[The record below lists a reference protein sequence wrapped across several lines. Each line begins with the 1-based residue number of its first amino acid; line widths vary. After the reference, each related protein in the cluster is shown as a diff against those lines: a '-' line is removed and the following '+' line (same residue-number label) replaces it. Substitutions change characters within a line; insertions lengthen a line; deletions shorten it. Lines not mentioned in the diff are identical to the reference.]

1 MKQEK
6 AVAATS
12 PSLEAPLAKRFH
24 IPGAPTLQARAAPS
38 APPIIFSRI
47 RNDRPQ
53 RRRSLARDRKKRSHS
68 KFRSFRA
75 PIQTCVTPT
84 GRSSPTESREPG
96 RIYLL
101 DMSARPT
108 VRLDMAF
115 DNIRLYI
122 SQSTIDELAYEK
134 GLRRVGGLAQP
145 TVGEPDPIMFH
156 LAQTLVPVLERPELA
171 SALFLDH
178 LASALLEHVVT
189 AYGGLNA
196 SGRRRGAGL
205 APWRMRRVQDFVEAN
220 LAANPSISDLAR
232 ECDLSASHF
241 TQAFKQTTGMSPH
254 QWCLRRRVERA
265 KVMLLSTESSLATIA
280 SSCGFFDQSHFSR
293 VLAGIE
299 NCGPSVWRRC
309 NRSRRP

>member
-1 MKQEK
+1 MNQEN
-6 AVAATS
+6 AAAATS
-12 PSLEAPLAKRFH
+12 PSLEARLAKRFH
-24 IPGAPTLQARAAPS
+24 IPGAPTLQARPAPS
-38 APPIIFSRI
+38 APPIIVSRI

-53 RRRSLARDRKKRSHS
+53 LCRSLAPRPEEAFAFQIPLIPSAYPDLRYAHRPVVSEGM
-68 KFRSFRA
+68 
-75 PIQTCVTPT
+75 C
-84 GRSSPTESREPG
+84 EPG

-101 DMSARPT
+101 DMSAHPT
-108 VRLDMAF
+108 VRLDTAF
-115 DNIRLYI
+115 DNLRFYI
-122 SQSTIDELAYEK
+122 SQSTIDELAYDK

-178 LASALLEHVVT
+178 LAIALHEHVVT
-189 AYGGLNA
+189 AYGGVSA

-205 APWRMRRVQDFVEAN
+205 ASWRMRRVQDFVEAN

-232 ECDLSASHF
+232 EYDLSASHF
-241 TQAFKQTTGMSPH
+241 TQAFRQTMGMSPH

-265 KVMLLSTESSLATIA
+265 KVMLLNTESSLATIA

-293 VLAGIE
+293 VFARIE
-299 NCGPSVWRRC
+299 NCSPSAWRRRH
-309 NRSRRP
+309 RSRLP

>member
-6 AVAATS
+6 AAAATS
-12 PSLEAPLAKRFH
+12 PSLEARLAKRFH

-38 APPIIFSRI
+38 APPIIVSRI

-53 RRRSLARDRKKRSHS
+53 H
-68 KFRSFRA
+68 
-75 PIQTCVTPT
+75 
-84 GRSSPTESREPG
+84 GRSSAPRPEEAFAFQIPLIPSAYPDLRYAHRPVVSDGMCEPG

-108 VRLDMAF
+108 VRLDTAF
-115 DNIRLYI
+115 DNLRLYI

-156 LAQTLVPVLERPELA
+156 LARTLVPVLERPELA

-178 LASALLEHVVT
+178 LAIALHEHVVT
-189 AYGGLNA
+189 AYGGVSA

-241 TQAFKQTTGMSPH
+241 TQAFKQTMGMSPH

-265 KVMLLSTESSLATIA
+265 RVMLLSTESSLATIA

-293 VLAGIE
+293 VFARIE
-299 NCGPSVWRRC
+299 NCSPSAWRQRH
-309 NRSRRP
+309 RSRRP